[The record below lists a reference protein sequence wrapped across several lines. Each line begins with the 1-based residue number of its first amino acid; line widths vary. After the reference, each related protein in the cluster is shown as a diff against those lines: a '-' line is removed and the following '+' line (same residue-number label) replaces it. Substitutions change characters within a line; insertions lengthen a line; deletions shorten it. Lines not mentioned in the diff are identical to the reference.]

1 MLLNKGFI
9 NKLSDT
15 RQLKGIIKNYVNK
28 GFTNKEINETLI
40 SIINKITP
48 SDNES
53 IISLASY
60 LSKELE
66 RLLINNGG
74 DKNEK

>member
-1 MLLNKGFI
+1 MLNKGFI

-15 RQLKGIIKNYVNK
+15 RQIKGIIKNYVNK

-74 DKNEK
+74 DKHEK